1 MRFQRAFMLT
11 YHHSFIFYRFVG
23 IHDNAFINKFI
34 HIPRKQQGCL
44 EWEWSLLFSGFFFK
58 VEGAIKTLR
67 WRRYRVMFCTF
78 CMSLFSLLYM
88 FVINAFPWLA
98 WEEFTVTTRPIKM
111 YVKKIC
117 EWNFDCDTHPLA
129 WESVMWKKISLFVV
143 IITVA
148 LVIFLHHLLDFFFG

>member
-1 MRFQRAFMLT
+1 M
-11 YHHSFIFYRFVG
+11 
-23 IHDNAFINKFI
+23 
-34 HIPRKQQGCL
+34 
-44 EWEWSLLFSGFFFK
+44 
-58 VEGAIKTLR
+58 R

-148 LVIFLHHLLDFFFG
+148 LVIFLHHLLDFFSVSIIFHASWNANIYHISFIVLHFHFLRKWSKLNRILILKSHCQVARTIEIETLQRIEN

>member
-1 MRFQRAFMLT
+1 MA
-11 YHHSFIFYRFVG
+11 
-23 IHDNAFINKFI
+23 
-34 HIPRKQQGCL
+34 
-44 EWEWSLLFSGFFFK
+44 FFFK

-148 LVIFLHHLLDFFFG
+148 LVIFLHHLLDFFRLASFFTHHEMPTSTTFLLSFYIFIFSENEANSIGYWYSNHIVKLQGQLK